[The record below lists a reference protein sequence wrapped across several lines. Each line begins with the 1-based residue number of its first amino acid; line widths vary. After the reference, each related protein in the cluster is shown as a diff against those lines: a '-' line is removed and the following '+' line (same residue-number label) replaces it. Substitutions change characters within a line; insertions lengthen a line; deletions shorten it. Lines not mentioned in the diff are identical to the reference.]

1 MPLGEYAICV
11 WNERERAAQFIMQHL
26 YSCNSF
32 DGAEAANGHQVCLWF
47 GWAQNTYFIS
57 FYLFSVSWQ
66 RTNLDPHTFET
77 FVSYEVHAAC
87 TEMSYSWILLKVSK
101 RRCEWQRSW
110 QSGERAAVCGHA
122 IAQHKT
128 NEFVHDLKLLI
139 SRSNWSVRV
148 ECGCLPSSRF
158 IVLRFTIY
166 CFFFPFLF
174 MVQSWAEQHLIC
186 IEWWTGNANASK
198 LSKPLYKRHRDSHR
212 DVVRRH
218 WLAGLV
224 ALRSPL

>member
-1 MPLGEYAICV
+1 MVLKQRTGTKCVCGLAELKIPISSPFIFSRFLGSAQTWLRTHSRLLCRTKYMPL
-11 WNERERAAQFIMQHL
+11 
-26 YSCNSF
+26 
-32 DGAEAANGHQVCLWF
+32 
-47 GWAQNTYFIS
+47 
-57 FYLFSVSWQ
+57 
-66 RTNLDPHTFET
+66 
-77 FVSYEVHAAC
+77 C

-101 RRCEWQRSW
+101 RRCELQRSW

-198 LSKPLYKRHRDSHR
+198 LSKPLYKHHRGTHR